1 MRSTRKF
8 GRSPEWVRSPTSLV
22 LPKPKGAPPKLF
34 PKPFVSLPEHTR
46 QDANRQQHQ
55 GALPRRNRRTTGRRV
70 GLWVDPQA
78 RSAPRRVQSGLLGS
92 GARHVPNHQVGFFL
106 PANFKVT
113 HCRCHHSPIT
123 ARVWLPLDMSL
134 RKKVPEVAPKCSGR
148 RFDLV
153 PFVGL
158 VGAAAAGVPVP
169 LRRCSVRNV

>member
-8 GRSPEWVRSPTSLV
+8 ERTLGWIRSPTPLAR
-22 LPKPKGAPPKLF
+22 PKPKESPLKLF
-34 PKPFVSLPEHTR
+34 SKPFVSLPEHTR

-123 ARVWLPLDMSL
+123 ARVWPPLQADICRRGGDRGRAIEDVRAS
-134 RKKVPEVAPKCSGR
+134 RRRAHAHAFVP
-148 RFDLV
+148 
-153 PFVGL
+153 
-158 VGAAAAGVPVP
+158 
-169 LRRCSVRNV
+169 